1 VRLAWLKRVPLDK
14 GAENFVMND
23 NYENSIR
30 IHKASL
36 RELEDALRDI
46 LLACRDKAT
55 PKEIRFAIIEYTA
68 RAAWYRARANRAAW
82 AGEPVRRNRSTG
94 PRPAIGPRETVA
106 PGTAHAFNCLGWT

>member
-1 VRLAWLKRVPLDK
+1 MAWLKRVLIDK

-30 IHKASL
+30 IHKARI

-55 PKEIRFAIIEYTA
+55 SGEMRFEIIEYIA
-68 RAAWYRARANRAAW
+68 RAAWYQARANRAAW
-82 AGEPVRRNRSTG
+82 AGSLSPFVG
-94 PRPAIGPRETVA
+94 IGQPGLDRA
-106 PGTAHAFNCLGWT
+106 PD

>member
-1 VRLAWLKRVPLDK
+1 MAWLKRVPIDK

-23 NYENSIR
+23 NYENSIP

-55 PKEIRFAIIEYTA
+55 PKEMRFEIIEYNA

-94 PRPAIGPRETVA
+94 PREFPLALMAKGY
-106 PGTAHAFNCLGWT
+106 